1 MNKEHIKETLETLGR
16 ADGFDTYAKLD
27 DKAKAIIAFGMTPV
41 EILPEADCGEEYRKA
56 FVLGLMDA
64 AKAAGKMIA

>member
-1 MNKEHIKETLETLGR
+1 MNKAHIKDTLETLGK
-16 ADGFDTYAKLD
+16 ADGFQTYAKLD
-27 DKAKAIIAFGMTPV
+27 DKQKAIIAFGMTPV

-64 AKAAGKMIA
+64 AKAAGKMVA